1 MRNELLHIFRN
12 TPFGRETLMAS
23 VYFCKETGTSLR
35 VYIPKF
41 RQFLMY
47 FEHEV
52 VTVDLD
58 RAFLRDPSTAKQHA
72 EEIIREG
79 RLTPHFIE
87 PKGFTASTLPD
98 LPVDYRYMTSPR
110 TISNLSAKIGL
121 GYIGP
126 RVRNIIRSAGFPVF
140 IPTPVFKPWKKVVVF
155 FGGSQN
161 AIKALQ
167 YGIEIATVSGFP
179 LILFT
184 QAEGRDLRYYEDEIR
199 QVGLF
204 GKLEALGYDWLFFDR
219 GELRVNLYEVPHD
232 SLAIVGAYG
241 HGTIRE
247 VLFGSKMEE
256 IQTVLPNSMLIIGP
270 NCTPVIG

>member
-1 MRNELLHIFRN
+1 
-12 TPFGRETLMAS
+12 MAS

-58 RAFLRDPSTAKQHA
+58 RAFLRDPDTAKQHA

-87 PKGFTASTLPD
+87 QRGFTASTLPD

-126 RVRNIIRSAGFPVF
+126 R
-140 IPTPVFKPWKKVVVF
+140 
-155 FGGSQN
+155 
-161 AIKALQ
+161 
-167 YGIEIATVSGFP
+167 
-179 LILFT
+179 
-184 QAEGRDLRYYEDEIR
+184 
-199 QVGLF
+199 
-204 GKLEALGYDWLFFDR
+204 
-219 GELRVNLYEVPHD
+219 
-232 SLAIVGAYG
+232 
-241 HGTIRE
+241 
-247 VLFGSKMEE
+247 
-256 IQTVLPNSMLIIGP
+256 
-270 NCTPVIG
+270 

>member
-1 MRNELLHIFRN
+1 MRNELLHVFRN
-12 TPFGRETLMAS
+12 TPFGRETLMHS

-58 RAFLRDPSTAKQHA
+58 RAFLRDPGTAKEHA
-72 EEIIREG
+72 EAIIREG
-79 RLTPHFIE
+79 GLTPYFIE

-98 LPVDYRYMTSPR
+98 LPVDYRYMTCPR
-110 TISNLSAKIGL
+110 TISNLSTKIGL

-126 RVRNIIRSAGFPVF
+126 RVRNIIRNASFPVF
-140 IPTPVFKPWKKVVVF
+140 IPTSVYKEWKSVVVF

-161 AIKALQ
+161 AIKALR
-167 YGIEIATVSGFP
+167 YGIEISTVSGFP
-179 LILFT
+179 LLLFT
-184 QAEGRDLRYYEDEIR
+184 QGEGKHRSYYEEGI
-199 QVGLF
+199 QKAGLLDSL
-204 GKLEALGYDWLFFDR
+204 KTLNYKWLFFEKGDFR
-219 GELRVNLYEVPHD
+219 INLYEVPHN
-232 SLAIVGAYG
+232 SLVVVGAYG
-241 HGTIRE
+241 HGAVRE

-256 IQTVLPNSMLIIGP
+256 IQTVLPNSMLIVGP
-270 NCTPVIG
+270 NCAPVLG

>member
-23 VYFCKETGTSLR
+23 VYFCKETGTSLK

-58 RAFLRDPSTAKQHA
+58 RAFLRDPGTAKQHA
-72 EEIIREG
+72 EDIIREG
-79 RLTPHFIE
+79 GLVPHFIE

-98 LPVDYRYMTSPR
+98 LPVDYRYMTCPR

-140 IPTPVFKPWKKVVVF
+140 IPTPVYKEWKRIVVF

-184 QAEGRDLRYYEDEIR
+184 QGEDKDLRYYEDEIKKA
-199 QVGLF
+199 GLYE
-204 GKLEALGYDWLFFDR
+204 KLEMLGFDWLFFDR
-219 GELRVNLYEVPHD
+219 GELKVNLYEVPHD

-241 HGTIRE
+241 HGVMKE

-256 IQTVLPNSMLIIGP
+256 IQTVLPNSMLIVGP

>member
-23 VYFCKETGTSLR
+23 VYFCKETGTSVR

-58 RAFLRDPSTAKQHA
+58 RAFLRDPGTAKKHA
-72 EEIIREG
+72 EEIVLEG
-79 RLTPHFIE
+79 GLTPHFIE

-98 LPVDYRYMTSPR
+98 LPVDYRYMTCPR

-140 IPTPVFKPWKKVVVF
+140 IPTPVYKEWKRIVVF

-184 QAEGRDLRYYEDEIR
+184 QGEDKDLRYYEDEIKKA
-199 QVGLF
+199 GLYE
-204 GKLEALGYDWLFFDR
+204 KLEMLGFDWLFFDR
-219 GELRVNLYEVPHD
+219 GELKVNLYEVPHD

-241 HGTIRE
+241 HGVMKE

-256 IQTVLPNSMLIIGP
+256 IQTVLPNSMLIVGP

>member
-23 VYFCKETGTSLR
+23 VYFCKETGTSLK

-58 RAFLRDPSTAKQHA
+58 RAFLRDPGTAKQHA
-72 EEIIREG
+72 EDIIREG
-79 RLTPHFIE
+79 GLVPHFIE

-98 LPVDYRYMTSPR
+98 LPVDYRYMTCPR

-140 IPTPVFKPWKKVVVF
+140 IPTPVYKEWKRIVVF

-184 QAEGRDLRYYEDEIR
+184 QGEDKDLRYYEGEIKEA
-199 QVGLF
+199 GLF
-204 GKLEALGYDWLFFDR
+204 EKLEMLGYDWLFFDS
-219 GELRVNLYEVPHD
+219 GELQINLYEVPHD

-241 HGTIRE
+241 HGVMKE

-256 IQTVLPNSMLIIGP
+256 IQTVLPNSMLIVGP